1 LRLYEGMFL
10 LDSNLATKDWASLE
24 THIQDIMKRNRA
36 EILYSEKWPDRKLA
50 YDVKGCKKGTYYL
63 TYFNAPSE
71 AIRAIEHDCGLSERI
86 LRILIIQEPG
96 LDREMERRKNREI
109 TAPPSELSFEDERFE
124 GRDFGFGGRRRSA
137 EATEKPQ
144 EKPVEVVPPPPPPQ
158 EVAAG
163 PAEETD
169 AAPEGEEAAG

>member
-24 THIQDIMKRNRA
+24 THIQDILKRNRA

-63 TYFNAPSE
+63 TYFNASAE
-71 AIRAIEHDCGLSERI
+71 AIRDIEHDCGLSERI
-86 LRILIIQEPG
+86 LRILIIQEAG

-109 TAPPSELSFEDERFE
+109 TAPPSELSFEDDRFE

-137 EATEKPQ
+137 ESTEKPPEKPQ
-144 EKPVEVVPPPPPPQ
+144 EKPAEAPPAQ
-158 EVAAG
+158 EVASVPPEGTA
-163 PAEETD
+163 
-169 AAPEGEEAAG
+169 AAPEGEEGAG